1 MKGIMLSLL
10 IKDVRG
16 KSDMVDL
23 ILEDFNFNL
32 DFVNYELWVINKV
45 I

>member
-1 MKGIMLSLL
+1 MLSLL